1 MVEGRLAP
9 ELMSLIP
16 ANAVRWPT
24 VLENDLRKHRA
35 VPDSIVS
42 QSDAHGGVIF
52 HYDTFFIHRIGS
64 QDYSKDPISP
74 YLFETTNLTIVN
86 IKPTPRQLKAQY
98 DQRLHSQFTKMG
110 YVRGL
115 WRQSGRKWLKKM
127 RYRFFGVG
135 LPYTRDLYNQTASI
149 EACHRS
155 WEKFL
160 GNLIGARQVT
170 QLVEIIP
177 EGGPDSDWFKLL
189 NSHEVSNGN
198 RATRGGGR

>member
-1 MVEGRLAP
+1 MSGSTQVWTGHRHFPNVLLVCGPSGAGKSTFITSMVEGRLAP

-16 ANAVRWPT
+16 ANAARWPT

-35 VPDSIVS
+35 VPDAIVS
-42 QSDAHGGVIF
+42 QTDAHGGVIF

-64 QDYSKDPISP
+64 QDYSKDPIFP

-115 WRQSGRKWLKKM
+115 
-127 RYRFFGVG
+127 
-135 LPYTRDLYNQTASI
+135 
-149 EACHRS
+149 
-155 WEKFL
+155 
-160 GNLIGARQVT
+160 
-170 QLVEIIP
+170 
-177 EGGPDSDWFKLL
+177 
-189 NSHEVSNGN
+189 
-198 RATRGGGR
+198 